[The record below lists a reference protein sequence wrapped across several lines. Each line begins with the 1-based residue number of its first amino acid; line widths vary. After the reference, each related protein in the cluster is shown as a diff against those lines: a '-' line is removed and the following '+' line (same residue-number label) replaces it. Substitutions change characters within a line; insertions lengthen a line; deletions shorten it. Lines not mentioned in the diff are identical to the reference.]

1 MFGDEAQKLGW
12 GTPVKRQ
19 EEVEQF
25 WRVAKLGDSSSAPKV
40 HARCLGLCFQEL
52 EQRSGSDK
60 VPDGVV
66 GKNRDVA
73 SGHDLLASMTSHEVI
88 LANSAP
94 NAERRV

>member
-1 MFGDEAQKLGW
+1 M
-12 GTPVKRQ
+12 KRQ

-40 HARCLGLCFQEL
+40 HARCLGLSFQEL
-52 EQRSGSDK
+52 KQRRSRDE

-66 GKNRDVA
+66 SKNRDVA
-73 SGHDLLASMTSHEVI
+73 SGYDLLASMTSHEVI

-94 NAERRV
+94 GAERRV